1 MCPACALTCQCAKC
15 SRRLLTLAAKYAGV
29 PVPAA
34 ARVPARGGGGEVGAN
49 YASTRGGL
57 SRAAKSAALQRGY
70 ANSDWSIE
78 ASMGDAHDGRRGASA
93 HERALDALLLRAVDE
108 LRTAD
113 GRQRMPARAISQ
125 ARHRR
130 QGRVGGPRAGAWLF

>member
-1 MCPACALTCQCAKC
+1 M
-15 SRRLLTLAAKYAGV
+15 
-29 PVPAA
+29 
-34 ARVPARGGGGEVGAN
+34 GAN

-78 ASMGDAHDGRRGASA
+78 ASMGEAHDGRRGASA

-125 ARHRR
+125 AR
-130 QGRVGGPRAGAWLF
+130 AGASRLGVCVCVRARGLRSEEPSNRHRSARASCSEPRDAATTAQNR

>member
-1 MCPACALTCQCAKC
+1 MLRRIALEYLLYEESGATCWDTMIDVRKRPDCFSMCPACALTCQCAKC

-34 ARVPARGGGGEVGAN
+34 AKVPARGGGEVGAN

-93 HERALDALLLRAVDE
+93 HERVRA
-108 LRTAD
+108 
-113 GRQRMPARAISQ
+113 
-125 ARHRR
+125 
-130 QGRVGGPRAGAWLF
+130 RVSVSECVQTP